1 MQKSRFNIL
10 TSRFSFILKLFK
22 GDNSKK
28 MKVLTQEDVLKSKH
42 FCIIPWIHV
51 HIMPDSSITPC
62 CLTQYDEVYGYAS
75 KDGIGNVW
83 NNKMFKTMRKLKLMD
98 RPVHS
103 CRKCYEVEESNIL
116 SMRKRFNKLFI
127 DSFKIA
133 LTTEPDGHVNN
144 LKMKYFDVRFS
155 NICNFKCRGCSPTLS
170 TKWYEDHQKLWDYKS
185 EAPKLINFTKKT
197 PPLWKEIEGYLPYV
211 ETAYFAG
218 GEPLL
223 MDEHYECLEK
233 FIELKKTDVLLEY
246 NTNLS
251 ILKFKKYDILD
262 LWSQF
267 ENVNISV
274 SLDDIE
280 ERGEYFRSG
289 LNWDTFLKNCLIIKE
304 RFPHFIFTVNCTI
317 SVFNIHRIPEIHH
330 ELFSRGIIN
339 SMGFNFNTLLD
350 PIHYRT
356 QVATKKLKVKTYTKL
371 QNYIIELKR
380 SYPNTDWSHFKAALT
395 NQIHFMNSADL
406 SHKLNEFK
414 KVTINLDKIRNES
427 FSKTYPELEE
437 LLN

>member
-1 MQKSRFNIL
+1 
-10 TSRFSFILKLFK
+10 
-22 GDNSKK
+22 
-28 MKVLTQEDVLKSKH
+28 
-42 FCIIPWIHV
+42 
-51 HIMPDSSITPC
+51 
-62 CLTQYDEVYGYAS
+62 
-75 KDGIGNVW
+75 
-83 NNKMFKTMRKLKLMD
+83 
-98 RPVHS
+98 
-103 CRKCYEVEESNIL
+103 
-116 SMRKRFNKLFI
+116 MRKRFNQLFLE
-127 DSFKIA
+127 SFETA
-133 LTTEPDGHVNN
+133 LTTKSDGHVDN

-185 EAPKLINFTKKT
+185 EAPKLINFTKNT
-197 PPLWKEIEGYLPYV
+197 PPLWKEIEGYLPHV
-211 ETAYFAG
+211 EIAYFAG

-233 FIELKKTDVLLEY
+233 FIELKKTDVILQY

-317 SVFNIHRIPEIHH
+317 SVFNIHRVPEIHH
-330 ELFSRGIIN
+330 ELFSRGIITPF
-339 SMGFNFNTLLD
+339 GFNFNTLLD

-356 QVATKKLKVKTYTKL
+356 QIATSELKLKTSLKL
-371 QNYIIELKR
+371 KSYIGKLNLAH
-380 SYPNTDWSHFKAALT
+380 PNSDWSHFTAALN
-395 NQIHFMNSADL
+395 NQIHFMNSGDL
-406 SHKLNEFK
+406 SSKLNEFK
-414 KVTINLDKIRNES
+414 KVTQNLDRIRSES
-427 FSKTYPELEE
+427 FSSTYPELKE